1 MAIITVSVP
10 EVKLELPMSDL
21 EDGEYEEMEEDEA
34 EVDSN
39 DDEEDEDSDDDE
51 DEGGAG
57 SLFDALAAAQEAA
70 DRYRE
75 SEKRQINESCKLPD
89 DFLSSAFKTAI
100 R

>member
-1 MAIITVSVP
+1 
-10 EVKLELPMSDL
+10 MSDL

-51 DEGGAG
+51 HEGGAG

-75 SEKRQINESCKLPD
+75 SEKRKINESCKLPD
-89 DFLSSAFKTAI
+89 DFLLSAFNTAI
-100 R
+100 RWEDRGWTWDNDMF

>member
-1 MAIITVSVP
+1 
-10 EVKLELPMSDL
+10 MSDL

-34 EVDSN
+34 EVSN
-39 DDEEDEDSDDDE
+39 DGEEDEDSDDDE

-70 DRYRE
+70 ERYRE

-89 DFLSSAFKTAI
+89 DFLLSAFKTAI

>member
-1 MAIITVSVP
+1 
-10 EVKLELPMSDL
+10 MSDL

-75 SEKRQINESCKLPD
+75 SEKGKINESCKLPD
-89 DFLSSAFKTAI
+89 DFLLSAFKTAI

>member
-1 MAIITVSVP
+1 
-10 EVKLELPMSDL
+10 MSDL

-75 SEKRQINESCKLPD
+75 SEKRKINESCKLPD
-89 DFLSSAFKTAI
+89 DFLLSAFKTAI